1 MYLTEQLFWTLN
13 CTSAEVHKVFA
24 TATVLGRVVEL
35 MVYDGTIWL
44 S

>member
-1 MYLTEQLFWTLN
+1 MYITEQLFWTLN
-13 CTSAEVHKVFA
+13 CTEVHKVFA

-35 MVYDGTIWL
+35 MVYEGTIWL